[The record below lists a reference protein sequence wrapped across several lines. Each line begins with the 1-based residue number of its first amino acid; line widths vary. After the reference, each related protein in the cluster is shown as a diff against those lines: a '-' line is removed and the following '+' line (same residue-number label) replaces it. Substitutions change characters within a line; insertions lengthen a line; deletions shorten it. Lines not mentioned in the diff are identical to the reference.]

1 MTIKSAVPLKTTLM
15 IGNIIAAVGFFIYFI
30 PYQGS
35 QITAYSLFIL
45 YSLINA
51 FAIER
56 MVSLRNRGKGKN
68 VGKLFL
74 SVLANLTPALFLILQ
89 LVLVI
94 WLWSTHSDIVKSKDA
109 SGNLPPVLTT
119 YDHSVFAFLIAQ
131 LVALQVYTK
140 RYVRGGLHPSEVLRY
155 VEEAIPPA
163 FITLGSLCLFFIGLL
178 YTVITRF
185 LTDG

>member
-89 LVLVI
+89 FLLLILLVYLKKYI
-94 WLWSTHSDIVKSKDA
+94 PYQI
-109 SGNLPPVLTT
+109 
-119 YDHSVFAFLIAQ
+119 
-131 LVALQVYTK
+131 
-140 RYVRGGLHPSEVLRY
+140 R
-155 VEEAIPPA
+155 AIYQYQ
-163 FITLGSLCLFFIGLL
+163 FHLKYNF
-178 YTVITRF
+178 
-185 LTDG
+185 